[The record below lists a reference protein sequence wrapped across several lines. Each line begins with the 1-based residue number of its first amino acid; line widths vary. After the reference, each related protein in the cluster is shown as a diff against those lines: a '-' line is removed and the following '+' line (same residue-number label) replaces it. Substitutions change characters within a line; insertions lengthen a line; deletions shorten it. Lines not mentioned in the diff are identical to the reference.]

1 MPTARVAVEAV
12 VRLTERLVDL
22 ADFADEARIEA
33 AFLVGA
39 VYVRTREADGAAAR
53 DGADAEA
60 TRGAGAAARLA
71 PVERRKVGFWLE
83 AEEFDFRL
91 ELDAI
96 RFLNL
101 LVYVLDD

>member
-1 MPTARVAVEAV
+1 MRDAAGAAV
-12 VRLTERLVDL
+12 R
-22 ADFADEARIEA
+22 
-33 AFLVGA
+33 
-39 VYVRTREADGAAAR
+39 ADGAA
-53 DGADAEA
+53 DA
-60 TRGAGAAARLA
+60 RGAEETARLA